1 MPWSLCFSPNGAIA
15 GDRRA
20 LGGGHKPWHLE
31 TWPGAAGD
39 LKPENFCLSDPLSSG
54 KTVDDVLRLIDFG
67 LSQRVRGG
75 QAIAGQAGS
84 IPYMAPEISTRMY
97 DYKVDIW
104 SIGVILYTLLQGKLP
119 FDGRT
124 AQEIM
129 NRASTQAPDMAG
141 VHNAVADFLQWCGV
155 PLHGVALPLALAS
168 AAGIQRTVLGLFVSA
183 TAY

>member
-1 MPWSLCFSPNGAIA
+1 M
-15 GDRRA
+15 
-20 LGGGHKPWHLE
+20 
-31 TWPGAAGD
+31 
-39 LKPENFCLSDPLSSG
+39 KPENFCLSEPLEKNG
-54 KTVDDVLRLIDFG
+54 KPVDDLLRLIDFG

-124 AQEIM
+124 AQEII
-129 NRASTQAPDMAG
+129 NRAATKAPDMEG
-141 VHNAVADFLQWCGV
+141 VHHAVADFLKWCVRSSHCG
-155 PLHGVALPLALAS
+155 GE
-168 AAGIQRTVLGLFVSA
+168 LGLVHVLVQTF
-183 TAY
+183 

>member
-1 MPWSLCFSPNGAIA
+1 M
-15 GDRRA
+15 D
-20 LGGGHKPWHLE
+20 
-31 TWPGAAGD
+31 D
-39 LKPENFCLSDPLSSG
+39 L
-54 KTVDDVLRLIDFG
+54 LRLIDFG

-129 NRASTQAPDMAG
+129 NRAATQVPDMTG
-141 VHNAVADFLQWCGV
+141 VHDAVADFLKWCV
-155 PLHGVALPLALAS
+155 LAS
-168 AAGIQRTVLGLFVSA
+168 GLLLFALLSALYPPRCFRRTGA
-183 TAY
+183 TCC

>member
-1 MPWSLCFSPNGAIA
+1 
-15 GDRRA
+15 
-20 LGGGHKPWHLE
+20 
-31 TWPGAAGD
+31 
-39 LKPENFCLSDPLSSG
+39 LSEPLASG
-54 KTVDDVLRLIDFG
+54 KTVDDLLRLIDFG

-104 SIGVILYTLLQGKLP
+104 SIGVILYTLLQGRLP

-129 NRASTQAPDMAG
+129 NRAATQAPVMEG
-141 VHNAVADFLQWCGV
+141 IHSAVADFLKWNV
-155 PLHGVALPLALAS
+155 LFLH
-168 AAGIQRTVLGLFVSA
+168 VLSTGFHIAVSLCK
-183 TAY
+183 

>member
-1 MPWSLCFSPNGAIA
+1 M
-15 GDRRA
+15 
-20 LGGGHKPWHLE
+20 
-31 TWPGAAGD
+31 
-39 LKPENFCLSDPLSSG
+39 
-54 KTVDDVLRLIDFG
+54 DDVLRLIDFG

-129 NRASTQAPDMAG
+129 NRAATKEPNMEG
-141 VHNAVADFLQWCGV
+141 VHNAVADFLKWCVIACHEDLLLLACSLSVYILYAVVVLMPTVIPTATYRHQKGWTRNER
-155 PLHGVALPLALAS
+155 LRTLAFRSLLDSTNGAFLPL
-168 AAGIQRTVLGLFVSA
+168 
-183 TAY
+183 

>member
-1 MPWSLCFSPNGAIA
+1 M
-15 GDRRA
+15 
-20 LGGGHKPWHLE
+20 
-31 TWPGAAGD
+31 
-39 LKPENFCLSDPLSSG
+39 
-54 KTVDDVLRLIDFG
+54 DDVLRLIDFG

-104 SIGVILYTLLQGKLP
+104 SIGVILYTLLQGRLP

-129 NRASTQAPDMAG
+129 NRAATQVPDMDG
-141 VHNAVADFLQWCGV
+141 VHSAVCDFLKWCGSH
-155 PLHGVALPLALAS
+155 L
-168 AAGIQRTVLGLFVSA
+168 VLLYCWTNGCLLYRNPESIGGS
-183 TAY
+183 